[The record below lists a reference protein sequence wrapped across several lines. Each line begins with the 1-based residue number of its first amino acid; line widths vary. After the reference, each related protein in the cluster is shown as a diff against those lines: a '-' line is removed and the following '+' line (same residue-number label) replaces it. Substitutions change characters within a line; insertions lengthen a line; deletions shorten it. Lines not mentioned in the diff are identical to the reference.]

1 MKHCRRFLPTL
12 FEKAVQS
19 ALVVAS
25 PFRLQVVYHFQE
37 STEISILYDFRRMVT
52 HDNAT
57 KVIMMLP
64 HESIELEKDIMAL
77 LRTFCLS

>member
-1 MKHCRRFLPTL
+1 MKRCRHFLPTL

-25 PFRLQVVYHFQE
+25 PFHLRVFYHFQE
-37 STEISILYDFRRMVT
+37 STKLSILYDIRRIAT

-57 KVIMMLP
+57 KIIMMFLQ
-64 HESIELEKDIMAL
+64 ESIELEKDIMAL
-77 LRTFCLS
+77 LKDIWLS